1 MIEKKRERYINYCN
15 IFYFIVLAAFII
27 HTYFD
32 NTTFKL
38 PWPDHY
44 YEILRI
50 AMVGIVLVKFGL
62 DDSHPVR
69 EVIQYFLFWLILTLA
84 AQKTG
89 YIFLTEISFLVLGA
103 KNVPFIKI
111 AKLYLGISVCILL
124 ITFIG
129 ALSGVIPNYIFY
141 TGRLPK
147 NSFGMLYSTDF
158 AAHVFFTALIFVYIR
173 GKKVSYIE
181 CLLFVLSGIV
191 VYIYI
196 RAKMNS
202 GGLILLGT
210 LLGLIKSFD
219 ALGKRKKWIQSLK
232 RILLS
237 LMSFSFIIFSILSI
251 VLSFYYN
258 AENQYFNKLNAILNN
273 RLSLGRNGIFNYG
286 LTLLG
291 RPFELIGTDYI
302 QKEGYN
308 FIDSSYILVM
318 LRYGFLTLCL
328 FVVMF
333 TLIAYKAKKTNN
345 DILLVILTLLAI
357 QCSIE
362 HHLTELNYN
371 IFLLLP
377 FALVEIK
384 NVDDI
389 KRAARDRENIVYKLI
404 ILFAMLFIFFQKK
417 FLISCL
423 RTLVT
428 ILNLNHADKQ
438 FYFVIF
444 IIAFFGG
451 ILLLILIFMYNIK
464 FKNSITIIVIL
475 IISFALYYFR
485 FTLIK
490 YYKLYEM
497 DIKYTTEKLKSFDNS
512 EYEIFVQ
519 DIPYFYLNEFDN
531 IYPGIPY
538 AKSLKKSIVIVS
550 DKEEQIPLLKNGYQC
565 ARLNSLEYIYTNDEA
580 VVEYMTQDGFK
591 FKRYYDYIK
600 EIDLKK
606 MAGINNLKEVNGK
619 LILNGLKNSLYSGPW
634 DMVGSGDLNII
645 CDMRLISNNANDDEI
660 ATFSAT
666 YQNGSKEI
674 INYKISKSDFS
685 SDNTFLLKLERNIK
699 NISDLEIKI
708 YVQDGITLQ
717 VNSIKYFKTGQ

>member
-1 MIEKKRERYINYCN
+1 MLEKKRERYINYCN

-38 PWPDHY
+38 PWPNHY

-62 DDSHPVR
+62 DDSQPVR

-141 TGRLPK
+141 IGRLPK

-158 AAHVFFTALIFVYIR
+158 AAHIFFTALIFVYIR

-191 VYIYI
+191 VYIYT

-202 GGLILLGT
+202 GGLILLGV
-210 LLGLIKSFD
+210 LLGLIKSLNV
-219 ALGKRKKWIQSLK
+219 LGKRKKWIQNLK
-232 RILLS
+232 RMLLA
-237 LMSFSFIIFSILSI
+237 LMSFSFIIFSVLSI
-251 VLSFYYN
+251 ALSFFYN
-258 AENQYFNKLNAILNN
+258 AENLYFNKLNTILNN
-273 RLSLGRNGIFNYG
+273 RLMLARNGISNYG
-286 LTLLG
+286 FTLLG
-291 RPFELIGTDYI
+291 RPFELIGTDFI

-333 TLIAYKAKKTNN
+333 TLISYKAKKIND
-345 DILLVILTLLAI
+345 DILLVVLTLLAI

-377 FALVEIK
+377 FTLLEKK
-384 NVDDI
+384 NVGDI
-389 KRAARDRENIVYKLI
+389 KKTECARENIAYKLI
-404 ILFAMLFIFFQKK
+404 FTFAIFFIFIQKN
-417 FLISCL
+417 FILSFL

-428 ILNLNHADKQ
+428 ILKLNHADNQ
-438 FYFVIF
+438 IYFVMF
-444 IIAFFGG
+444 SIAFLGV
-451 ILLLILIFMYNIK
+451 ILLLSLFFMSNIK
-464 FKNSITIIVIL
+464 FKNGITIIIIL
-475 IISFALYYFR
+475 ITSFALYNFR
-485 FTLIK
+485 FTLMK
-490 YYKLYEM
+490 YYKLYEI
-497 DIKYTTEKLKSFDNS
+497 DIKNTKEKLKKFENN
-512 EYEIFVQ
+512 EYEIYVQ

-531 IYPGIPY
+531 IHPGIPY

-550 DKEEQIPLLKNGYQC
+550 DKEEQISLLKNGYQC
-565 ARLNSLEYIYTNDEA
+565 ARLNSLEYIYTNDET
-580 VVEYMTQDGFK
+580 VIEYMSQNGLE

-600 EIDLKK
+600 DIDLKK
-606 MAGINNLKEVNGK
+606 MADINKLKEVNGK
-619 LILNGLKNSLYSGPW
+619 LILNGHENSLYSGPW

-645 CDMRLISNNANDDEI
+645 CDMKLISNNAKDDEI

-674 INYKISKSDFS
+674 INYKIKKSDFA
-685 SDNTFLLKLERNIK
+685 SDSTFLLKLTKSIK
-699 NISDLEIKI
+699 DISDLEIKI
-708 YVQDGITLQ
+708 YVQDGVTLQ
-717 VNSIKYFKTGQ
+717 VNFIKYFKTG

>member
-38 PWPDHY
+38 PWPNHY

-62 DDSHPVR
+62 DDSYTVR

-84 AQKTG
+84 TQKTG

-111 AKLYLGISVCILL
+111 AKLYLVISVCILL

-129 ALSGVIPNYIFY
+129 ALSGVIPNYVFY

-173 GKKVSYIE
+173 GKKVSYSE
-181 CLLFVLSGIV
+181 CLLIVLSGIV
-191 VYIYI
+191 VYIYT

-202 GGLILLGT
+202 GGLILLGA
-210 LLGLIKSFD
+210 LLGLVKLLD
-219 ALGKRKKWIQSLK
+219 ALGKKKNWFQNLK

-237 LMSFSFIIFSILSI
+237 LMSFSFIIFSLLSI
-251 VLSFYYN
+251 SLSFFYN
-258 AENQYFNKLNAILNN
+258 AENHYFNKLNAILNN
-273 RLSLGRNGIFNYG
+273 RLMLGRNGISNYG
-286 LTLLG
+286 FTLLG

-333 TLIAYKAKKTNN
+333 TLISFKVKKIN
-345 DILLVILTLLAI
+345 DDNLLVVLTLLAI

-377 FALVEIK
+377 FTLLEKK

-389 KRAARDRENIVYKLI
+389 KKTTGDRKNIVYKLI
-404 ILFAMLFIFFQKK
+404 FSFALFFIFFQKN
-417 FLISCL
+417 FILSFL
-423 RTLVT
+423 RTLVMV
-428 ILNLNHADKQ
+428 LNLNHSDNQ
-438 FYFVIF
+438 IYFVISS
-444 IIAFFGG
+444 IAFLGL
-451 ILLLILIFMYNIK
+451 IVLLTLIFMNNMK
-464 FKNSITIIVIL
+464 FKNSFTIIVIL
-475 IISFALYYFR
+475 ITS
-485 FTLIK
+485 FTLYNLK
-490 YYKLYEM
+490 FTLMEYYKSYEM
-497 DIKYTTEKLKSFDNS
+497 DIKNSTEKLINFKNS

-519 DIPYFYLNEFDN
+519 DIPFFYLKEFDN

-538 AKSLKKSIVIVS
+538 AKNLKKSIVITS
-550 DKEEQIPLLKNGYQC
+550 DKEEQISLLKNGYQC

-580 VVEYMTQDGFK
+580 VVKYMTQKGLE

-606 MAGINNLKEVNGK
+606 IAGINNLKEFNGK
-619 LILNGLKNSLYSGPW
+619 LILNGLENSLYSGPW

-645 CDMRLISNNANDDEI
+645 CDMKLISNNTKNDEI
-660 ATFSAT
+660 AGFSAT

-674 INYKISKSDFS
+674 INYKIVKRDFS
-685 SDNTFLLKLERNIK
+685 SDNTLLLKLEKNIK
-699 NISDLEIKI
+699 DISDLEIKI
-708 YVQDGITLQ
+708 YVQDGVILQ
-717 VNSIKYFKTGQ
+717 VNSIKYFKTG